1 MQSARAAAGTPATR
15 ASSGS
20 PSPSTRA
27 DSALW
32 TSTRS
37 GVRRPLLA
45 ALACALCLSG
55 CGEQTGA
62 PARPAAP
69 EPVVTAP
76 PAPGAA
82 LPREPAAMAD
92 ALAGTTLALRD
103 EIERWRRDG
112 DPAAGPPPEA
122 VTLLALHQQRIYRR
136 IAAARRL
143 GDRVLALLPASVVGE
158 ARDTVAARRALISI
172 PPSGTRRPKIRAA
185 EPQPADRLRAHYA
198 AAQRRFG
205 VGWHVLAAVN
215 FVETGFGRLRNEST
229 AGARGPMQFMPA
241 TWRAYGL
248 GGNIRDP
255 RDAILGA
262 ANYLH
267 ASGAPRS
274 YRRALFH
281 YNHSSHYVAAVLRFA
296 RRIRRDPRAFYAYYS
311 WQVYVR
317 RDGVVRR
324 ITGP

>member
-1 MQSARAAAGTPATR
+1 MRGTVTSRAAV
-15 ASSGS
+15 
-20 PSPSTRA
+20 
-27 DSALW
+27 AL
-32 TSTRS
+32 
-37 GVRRPLLA
+37 LLA
-45 ALACALCLSG
+45 VLCLSG
-55 CGEQTGA
+55 CGDEHGA
-62 PARPAAP
+62 PARPAQP
-69 EPVVTAP
+69 EPAVAAP
-76 PAPGAA
+76 PAPDAP
-82 LPREPAAMAD
+82 LPREPTALAD
-92 ALAGTTLALRD
+92 ALAGTTRALRS
-103 EIERWRRDG
+103 EIERWRREG
-112 DPAAGPPPEA
+112 DPATGPPPEA
-122 VTLLALHQQRIYRR
+122 VTLLALYQQRIYRR

-143 GDRVLALLPASVVGE
+143 GDRVLALLPAGVAGE
-158 ARDTVAARRALISI
+158 ARDTVAARRALIAI
-172 PPSGTRRPKIRAA
+172 PPSGNRRPRIRAA
-185 EPQPADRLRAHYA
+185 EPEPADRLRAHYA

-248 GGNIRDP
+248 GGDVRDP

-262 ANYLH
+262 ANYLR
-267 ASGAPRS
+267 AGGAPRS

>member
-1 MQSARAAAGTPATR
+1 M
-15 ASSGS
+15 
-20 PSPSTRA
+20 
-27 DSALW
+27 
-32 TSTRS
+32 
-37 GVRRPLLA
+37 
-45 ALACALCLSG
+45 
-55 CGEQTGA
+55 
-62 PARPAAP
+62 
-69 EPVVTAP
+69 
-76 PAPGAA
+76 
-82 LPREPAAMAD
+82 
-92 ALAGTTLALRD
+92 
-103 EIERWRRDG
+103 
-112 DPAAGPPPEA
+112 
-122 VTLLALHQQRIYRR
+122 TLLALYQQRIYRR
-136 IAAARRL
+136 IAPAKRL
-143 GDRVLALLPASVVGE
+143 GDRVLARLPTSVAGE
-158 ARDTVAARRALISI
+158 ARDTLAARRELIAI
-172 PPSGTRRPKIRAA
+172 PPSGNRRPRIRAA
-185 EPQPADRLRAHYA
+185 EPEPADVLRSYYA

-205 VGWHVLAAVN
+205 VGWHILAAVN

-248 GGNIRDP
+248 GGDIRDP

-281 YNHSSHYVAAVLRFA
+281 YNRSSHYVAAVLRYA
-296 RRIRRDPRAFYAYYS
+296 RRIRRDPRAFYAYYA